1 MPMLTLFHG
10 PDCFEVRYNQDSVLH
25 IDKLMGESQTRREV
39 VFDEL
44 PEVIQHEILLTINL
58 DD

>member
-1 MPMLTLFHG
+1 MLTLFHG

-44 PEVIQHEILLTINL
+44 PEVIQH
-58 DD
+58 